1 MNHLQQQLSQ
11 IFLRMALSVSMLSA
25 VADRFGYWGKNSSW
39 GNWENFEKYCR
50 EITSFLPQALSTI
63 GAYTATFLEIVLS
76 ILLLIGYKIKITST
90 AIGIL
95 LMLFALS
102 MSLTLGIKSS
112 FDYSVWI
119 GSASAFLLVS
129 QNHPLSY
136 SMDKLNK
143 K

>member
-50 EITSFLPQALSTI
+50 EITSFLPQAFSTA
-63 GAYTATFLEIVLS
+63 GAYSATFLEIVLS
-76 ILLLIGYKIKITST
+76 ILLLIGYKIKIT
-90 AIGIL
+90 AVAVGIL

-119 GSASAFLLVS
+119 GSAAAFLLAA

-136 SMDKLNK
+136 SLDNRNK
-143 K
+143 E